1 MRLAGDLLC
10 LPPLSRPAITHDD
23 VLMETVARPDV
34 HKTGGLI
41 GAELRGLDL
50 TREYPDETYAAVR
63 QAWAEHGVI
72 FFRDQHLNEEQRER
86 FASRLGTIR
95 VKQELRKEPEQT
107 RAIGEGWHTDMTC
120 FDEPPEATMLFAES
134 IPPYGGDTQWAGMG
148 PAFEALSAGL
158 RATLLGLRAIHSN
171 VRKLGLSY
179 AQTDPPEPSI
189 AEYDAAEG
197 PLHPVVRLIPET
209 GRSVLYVNPEFTMR
223 FEGWTRRESLPLLR
237 YLYEFGARPEFI
249 TRFRWAP
256 GSIAMWD
263 NRQTW
268 HFAVNDYQGQ
278 LRVMHRIL
286 LTGTKPIPAAS
297 A

>member
-1 MRLAGDLLC
+1 
-10 LPPLSRPAITHDD
+10 
-23 VLMETVARPDV
+23 METATLPEV

-41 GAELRGLDL
+41 GAEIRGLDL
-50 TREYPDETYAAVR
+50 TREYPDKTYEAVR
-63 QAWAEHGVI
+63 QAWAENGVI
-72 FFRDQHLNEEQRER
+72 FLRDQHLNDEQRER
-86 FASRLGTIR
+86 FATRFGTIR

-120 FDEPPEATMLFAES
+120 FDEPPVATMLFAEE
-134 IPPYGGDTQWAGMG
+134 IPPWGGDTQWAGMG
-148 PAFEALSAGL
+148 PAFEALSPGL
-158 RATLLGLRAIHSN
+158 QRTLLGLRAVHSN

-197 PLHPVVRLIPET
+197 PVHPVVRLIPET

-237 YLYEFGARPEFI
+237 YLFEFGSRPEFV
-249 TRFRWAP
+249 TRFHWAP
-256 GSIAMWD
+256 GSVAMWD

-278 LRVMHRIL
+278 RRVMHRL
-286 LTGTKPIPAAS
+286 LLAGTKPIPAGS
-297 A
+297 

>member
-1 MRLAGDLLC
+1 MRALC
-10 LPPLSRPAITHDD
+10 WSPLSRAAPPADYGP
-23 VLMETVARPDV
+23 METATLPEV
-34 HKTGGLI
+34 HKTGGLV
-41 GAELRGLDL
+41 GAEIRGLDL
-50 TREYPDETYAAVR
+50 TRDYPDETWEAVR
-63 QAWAEHGVI
+63 QAWAANGVI
-72 FFRDQHLNEEQRER
+72 FFRDQHLTAEQREQFATR
-86 FASRLGTIR
+86 FGTIR

-120 FDEPPEATMLFAES
+120 FDEPPVATILFAEE
-134 IPPYGGDTQWAGMG
+134 IPPWGGDTQWAGMG
-148 PAFEALSAGL
+148 PAFDALSPGL

-179 AQTDPPEPSI
+179 DQTDPPEPSI
-189 AEYDAAEG
+189 SEYDAAEG
-197 PLHPVVRLIPET
+197 PVHPCVRLIPET

-237 YLYEFGARPEFI
+237 YLYEFGIRPEFV

-278 LRVMHRIL
+278 RRVMHRIL
-286 LTGTKPIPAAS
+286 LAGTKPIPAGS
-297 A
+297 

>member
-1 MRLAGDLLC
+1 MTTAT
-10 LPPLSRPAITHDD
+10 LP
-23 VLMETVARPDV
+23 EV

-50 TREYPDETYAAVR
+50 TREYPDETYEAIG

-72 FFRDQHLNEEQRER
+72 FFRDQFLDEEQRER
-86 FASRLGTIR
+86 FASRFGEIR

-120 FDEPPEATMLFAES
+120 FDEPPKATILFGQE

-148 PAFEALSAGL
+148 PAFEALSPGL
-158 RATLLGLRAIHSN
+158 QATLLGLWAIHSN

-209 GRSVLYVNPEFTMR
+209 GRKVLYVNPEFTMR

-237 YLYEFGARPEFI
+237 YLFEFGVRPEFV
-249 TRFRWAP
+249 TRFNWAP
-256 GSIAMWD
+256 GSIAFWD
-263 NRQTW
+263 NRQVW

-278 LRVMHRIL
+278 RRVMHRIL
-286 LTGTKPIPAAS
+286 LAGSKPVPAGPL
-297 A
+297 

>member
-1 MRLAGDLLC
+1 
-10 LPPLSRPAITHDD
+10 
-23 VLMETVARPDV
+23 METATLPEV
-34 HKTGGLI
+34 HKAGGLI
-41 GAELRGLDL
+41 GAEIRGLDL
-50 TREYPDETYAAVR
+50 TRDYPDETWEAVR
-63 QAWAEHGVI
+63 QAWAENGVI
-72 FFRDQHLNEEQRER
+72 FFRDQHLNADQRER
-86 FASRLGTIR
+86 FATRFGAIR

-120 FDEPPEATMLFAES
+120 FDEPPVATILFAEQ
-134 IPPYGGDTQWAGMG
+134 IPPWGGDTQWAGMG
-148 PAFEALSAGL
+148 PAFEALSPGL

-179 AQTDPPEPSI
+179 EQTDPPEPSI
-189 AEYDAAEG
+189 SEYDAAEG
-197 PLHPVVRLIPET
+197 PVHPCVRLIPET

-237 YLYEFGARPEFI
+237 YLYEFAIHPEFV
-249 TRFRWAP
+249 TRFHWAP

-278 LRVMHRIL
+278 RRVMHRIL
-286 LTGTKPIPAAS
+286 LAGTKPIPAGG
-297 A
+297 